1 MDSIRQQKISS
12 LLKKELAIIFQKES
26 STLFGGRF
34 ITVTQVRVSP
44 DLGLAKTY
52 LSIMASK
59 DKQADLKMIREQDWK
74 IRKLLAA
81 KVGKQLRKMPELA
94 FYIDDS
100 LDYYEEIDSLLKK

>member
-1 MDSIRQQKISS
+1 MDSIRQQKINS
-12 LLKKELAIIFQKES
+12 LLKKELALIFQKES
-26 STLFGGRF
+26 QNLFGGRF
-34 ITVTQVRVSP
+34 ITVTQVRITP

-59 DKQADLKMIREQDWK
+59 DKDADLKMIREQDWK
-74 IRKLLAA
+74 IRKLLAGV
-81 KVGKQLRKMPELA
+81 VGKQLRKMPELA